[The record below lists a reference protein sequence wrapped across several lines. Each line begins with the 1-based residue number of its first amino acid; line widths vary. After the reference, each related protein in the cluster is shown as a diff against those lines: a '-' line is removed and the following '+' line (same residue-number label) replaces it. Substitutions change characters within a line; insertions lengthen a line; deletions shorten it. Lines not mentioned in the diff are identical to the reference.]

1 MRRIIGIGET
11 VFDIVFRNNQ
21 PQAAIPGGSTFN
33 AMISLGRSGVKCD
46 MVTET
51 GDDHV
56 GDIICDYLRQNG
68 VGYKFVTRHKNTKTH
83 ISLAFLNEKN
93 DAEYTFYKDHASA
106 KISDNC
112 PEISKDDVVLFGSFF
127 AINPVIRDSVRS
139 MLKKAHNNKATLYYD
154 INFRKPHIADLPYI
168 MGNIEE
174 NMSMCSVVR
183 GSIEDFTILYNETNI
198 DTIYEKHIKP
208 FCPCFICTQADKTI
222 ELRTPEIS
230 TGFSVKPIDTISTIG
245 AGDNFN
251 AGFLYSLLKTNYRNN
266 LSSMP
271 MEIWQKL
278 ILSGEN
284 FASNV
289 CQQIG
294 NSISLDFARE
304 LDKTRKQ

>member
-11 VFDIVFRNNQ
+11 VFDIIFRNDQ
-21 PQAAIPGGSTFN
+21 PQAAVPGGSTFN

-56 GDIICDYLRQNG
+56 GDIICRYLRENG
-68 VGYKFVTRHKNTKTH
+68 VGDRFVTRHKNTKTH
-83 ISLAFLNEKN
+83 ISLAFLNERN
-93 DAEYTFYKDHASA
+93 DANYTFYKDHASA

-112 PEISKDDVVLFGSFF
+112 PEINEDDAVLFGSFF
-127 AINPVIRDSVRS
+127 AVNPVIRDSVRS
-139 MLKKAHNNKATLYYD
+139 MLKKAYNNKATLYYD

-222 ELRTPEIS
+222 ELRTPTIKHS
-230 TGFSVKPIDTISTIG
+230 FPVSPIETISTIG

-251 AGFLYSLLKTNYRNN
+251 AGFLYALLKTSYKGD
-266 LSSMP
+266 LTSMP
-271 MEIWQKL
+271 LEAWEKMIK
-278 ILSGEN
+278 SGEK

-294 NSISLDFARE
+294 NSISIGFAKE
-304 LDKTRKQ
+304 LNE